1 MIGSIHVND
10 QTNIQ
15 HVSGYHLHHF
25 CVSKYGA
32 DFHPFCDGF
41 PGESADDCGRVCRV
55 YVGNDRDLVLHDRR
69 KN

>member
-1 MIGSIHVND
+1 MIGSKFVND

-25 CVSKYGA
+25 CIAKYGA
-32 DFHPFCDGF
+32 YFYSFCYGC
-41 PGESADDCGRVCRV
+41 PGESADNCGRVCRV
-55 YVGNDRDLVLHDRR
+55 YVGDDRDLVLHDCC